1 MFFTYSQRDT
11 DDDTEDKFSDL
22 ISGADDEIRDK
33 YNAEAELINDDFLLH
48 QLTDNDTEDMCTN
61 DTETAQCEEEE
72 VVTCAKCQ
80 CETISE
86 EDLRTPEASDSEP
99 GEDDN
104 LDSDDKD
111 YVVELDELKSITQEE
126 ALLFNEL

>member
-48 QLTDNDTEDMCTN
+48 QLTDNDNEDMCTN
-61 DTETAQCEEEE
+61 DTETDKSEEED
-72 VVTCAKCQ
+72 VYVTKV
-80 CETISE
+80 SSLS
-86 EDLRTPEASDSEP
+86 DLTSD
-99 GEDDN
+99 
-104 LDSDDKD
+104 
-111 YVVELDELKSITQEE
+111 
-126 ALLFNEL
+126 

>member
-1 MFFTYSQRDT
+1 MVCIYIQRDT

-61 DTETAQCEEEE
+61 DTETDRSEEEE
-72 VVTCAKCQ
+72 VSVTKVSSSSDF
-80 CETISE
+80 IS
-86 EDLRTPEASDSEP
+86 DW
-99 GEDDN
+99 
-104 LDSDDKD
+104 
-111 YVVELDELKSITQEE
+111 
-126 ALLFNEL
+126 NELLCYVINVSASR

>member
-1 MFFTYSQRDT
+1 MHKVVCTYCQRDT

-33 YNAEAELINDDFLLH
+33 YNEEAELLNDDFLLH

-72 VVTCAKCQ
+72 VSVTKV
-80 CETISE
+80 SSLS
-86 EDLRTPEASDSEP
+86 DLTSD
-99 GEDDN
+99 
-104 LDSDDKD
+104 
-111 YVVELDELKSITQEE
+111 
-126 ALLFNEL
+126 